1 MPPSADARGLV
12 RFRSSPPSCSS
23 EGGPLPTDEC
33 FERPDLD
40 STDAVADMEVD
51 EGDDEDA
58 AANEEARRSRRRP
71 NTDSRCLPRLRNAPA
86 HATECDAVPHAAF
99 RTVSSRTLM
108 RKAAWLLR

>member
-12 RFRSSPPSCSS
+12 RFRSSPQSCSS
-23 EGGPLPTDEC
+23 EGGLLLADEG

-40 STDAVADMEVD
+40 SKDLDADMEVD
-51 EGDDEDA
+51 EGDGEEDP
-58 AANEEARRSRRRP
+58 ANEEARRSRRRP

-86 HATECDAVPHAAF
+86 QATECDAVPHAAF

>member
-12 RFRSSPPSCSS
+12 RFRSSPQSFSS
-23 EGGPLPTDEC
+23 EVGPLPADEC

-40 STDAVADMEVD
+40 SKDPDAYMEVD
-51 EGDDEDA
+51 EGDG
-58 AANEEARRSRRRP
+58 EEARRSRRRP

-86 HATECDAVPHAAF
+86 QATECDAVPHAAF

>member
-12 RFRSSPPSCSS
+12 RFRSSSRSFSS
-23 EGGPLPTDEC
+23 EVGPLPADEC
-33 FERPDLD
+33 FERPDLY
-40 STDAVADMEVD
+40 STDPVADMEVD
-51 EGDDEDA
+51 EGDGEEDP
-58 AANEEARRSRRRP
+58 ANEEARRSRRRP

-108 RKAAWLLR
+108 PKAAWLLR

>member
-12 RFRSSPPSCSS
+12 RFRSSPQSCSS
-23 EGGPLPTDEC
+23 EGGLLLVDEG
-33 FERPDLD
+33 FECPDP
-40 STDAVADMEVD
+40 VADREVD
-51 EGDDEDA
+51 EGDDVEDA
-58 AANEEARRSRRRP
+58 ANVEARRSRRRP

>member
-12 RFRSSPPSCSS
+12 RFRSSPQSCSS
-23 EGGPLPTDEC
+23 EGRPLPADEC
-33 FERPDLD
+33 FELPDLD
-40 STDAVADMEVD
+40 PTDPVADMEVD
-51 EGDDEDA
+51 KGDDEEDP
-58 AANEEARRSRRRP
+58 ANEEARRSRRRP